1 MKRILDVR
9 ESYWNER
16 TRDAPESVLIK
27 TAAGG
32 DLKKRWRVVL
42 ALGAV
47 MSPLS
52 AGESSNRS
60 FDLEIYQLGGKI
72 VTALKKHKIALTA
85 DSFNKWLDK
94 AVYLRK
100 DGIVQ
105 KDDEIVRV
113 TLGFKPEA
121 HHLKYFKGIKG
132 VEHVSL
138 AGGSYGPNTINFF
151 VPRLNFEAFKVE
163 LEERA
168 RFEI

>member
-9 ESYWNER
+9 ESHREER
-16 TRDAPESVLIK
+16 TSHAPESVLIK
-27 TAAGG
+27 TAADG
-32 DLKKRWRVVL
+32 DLNKRWRVLL

-52 AGESSNRS
+52 AGESSNSS
-60 FDLEIYQLGGKI
+60 FDLEIYQNRGKI
-72 VTALKKHKIALTA
+72 VTAFKKQKVAITA
-85 DSFNKWLDK
+85 DYFNRLLDK
-94 AVYLRK
+94 MVYLRK

-105 KDDEIVRV
+105 KDDDLVRV
-113 TLGFKPEA
+113 ILGFKPEA
-121 HHLKYFKGIKG
+121 HHIEYFKKIKG

-138 AGGSYGPNTINFF
+138 AGGSYGPKALNFF
-151 VPRLNFEAFKVE
+151 VPRLDFKAFKAE